1 MQTVRSASGTVVVV
15 VAGRGLDADDLGTA
29 VVPCGTS
36 NTPVSSVSCVMV
48 PFFLRLLLLMLS
60 VL

>member
-1 MQTVRSASGTVVVV
+1 MVVV

-36 NTPVSSVSCVMV
+36 NTPASLVSCVMV
-48 PFFLRLLLLMLS
+48 SFSLRLLFLMLS
-60 VL
+60 AL